1 MSQLGPSII
10 RTVVPLIVA
19 GIVSQLA
26 KRGIDAG
33 PHQEVIAQAVGA
45 LVAAAYYGAVRL
57 LETHVKPRL
66 GWLLGSAKAPTYDA
80 PAKPAPS
87 SPTGFEATEAA
98 PVPEG
103 EPVVVEEYV
112 GRHAEDDDPQP
123 LVARH

>member
-1 MSQLGPSII
+1 MNQIGPSLI
-10 RTVVPLIVA
+10 RTIVPLVVA
-19 GIVSQLA
+19 AVVSQLA

-33 PHQEVIAQAVGA
+33 PWQEFIAQAVGA

-57 LETHVKPRL
+57 LEIHVKPRL
-66 GWLLGSAKAPTYDA
+66 GILLGSAKAPTYDA
-80 PAKPAPS
+80 PAAPS
-87 SPTGFEATEAA
+87 AASPTGFEATEAA

-112 GRHAEDDDPQP
+112 GRHAEGDDPQP